1 MYKVFGL
8 GHRFL
13 ENENQVRENIRAS
26 LDYFISIHG
35 QIECISNLAC
45 GADTIFIQEAINKKC
60 KIQLILPFQI
70 NEYEKDFDSES
81 LILFRSIIANHAY
94 IVHGDLKSS
103 DDIER
108 DLAYQSVGRSKI
120 EECDAILA
128 VWDGEIGKGLGGTK
142 DHVDYAILK
151 EKDLHWIKAKR
162 VSNEDVLIDSTSIE
176 YNQFYELD
184 QSAIKFK
191 AKYQQIW
198 KLGLISGIFAVLC
211 FSINLNFISIA
222 TVEEKEPFIKFL
234 ISIIELIFI
243 GVSFYLLGFQ
253 AMKFKSKF
261 LIIRKKAEELRAELW
276 EREIGYLNIL
286 STLRLNKTRESI
298 LINMNLKRLMW
309 GYSNDQIIYQ
319 NKRITKFKANLHS
332 IHIILNVLKYCFL
345 LNLILISSL
354 ECYHWLHESS
364 HSSATICSG
373 DNILNILIFL
383 WILIPPIFATLEGV
397 IHYNDWKKNIQT
409 SLELVHRYEKVK
421 VELLSSN
428 DSISLKNIINELF
441 NTFTLEVNTWLT
453 EQKNNEI
460 KSKI

>member
-60 KIQLILPFQI
+60 KIQLVLPFQI

-81 LILFRSIIANHAY
+81 LILFRSIIAKHAY

-162 VSNEDVLIDSTSIE
+162 VSNEDVPIDSASIE
-176 YNQFYELD
+176 YNQFYEID

-191 AKYQQIW
+191 AKYEHIW

-211 FSINLNFISIA
+211 FSINLNFISNESHS
-222 TVEEKEPFIKFL
+222 TKFL
-234 ISIIELIFI
+234 ISIVELIFI
-243 GVSFYLLGFQ
+243 IISFYLLGIQ
-253 AMKFKSKF
+253 TMKFKSKF
-261 LIIRKKAEELRAELW
+261 LIMRKNAEELRAELW
-276 EREIGYLNIL
+276 KREIGYLNIL
-286 STLRLNKTRESI
+286 SSLRLNKTRESI

-345 LNLILISSL
+345 INLIFISFL
-354 ECYHWLHESS
+354 EGYHWLHESA
-364 HSSATICSG
+364 HSSASPFSE
-373 DNILNILIFL
+373 DLLHILIFL

-397 IHYNDWKKNIQT
+397 IHYKDWKKNSQT

-421 VELLSSN
+421 VELSSSN
-428 DSISLKNIINELF
+428 DSISLKNIINDLF

>member
-60 KIQLILPFQI
+60 KIQLVLPFQI

-81 LILFRSIIANHAY
+81 LILFRSLIANHTY
-94 IVHGDLKSS
+94 SVHGDLKSS

-162 VSNEDVLIDSTSIE
+162 VSNEDVPIDSASIE
-176 YNQFYELD
+176 YNQFYEID
-184 QSAIKFK
+184 QAAIKLK

-211 FSINLNFISIA
+211 FSINLNFISNESHS
-222 TVEEKEPFIKFL
+222 TKFL
-234 ISIIELIFI
+234 ISIVELIFI
-243 GVSFYLLGFQ
+243 GVSFYLLGCQ

-332 IHIILNVLKYCFL
+332 IHIILNVLIFCFL
-345 LNLILISSL
+345 INLIFISFL
-354 ECYHWLHESS
+354 EGYHWLHESS
-364 HSSATICSG
+364 HSSATPFSE
-373 DNILNILIFL
+373 DLLHILIFL

-397 IHYNDWKKNIQT
+397 IHYNDWKKKYSNI
-409 SLELVHRYEKVK
+409 SR
-421 VELLSSN
+421 
-428 DSISLKNIINELF
+428 ISP
-441 NTFTLEVNTWLT
+441 
-453 EQKNNEI
+453 
-460 KSKI
+460 

>member
-162 VSNEDVLIDSTSIE
+162 VSNEDVPIDSASIE
-176 YNQFYELD
+176 YNQFYEID

-191 AKYQQIW
+191 AKYEHIW

-211 FSINLNFISIA
+211 FSINLNFISNESHS
-222 TVEEKEPFIKFL
+222 TKFL
-234 ISIIELIFI
+234 ISIVELIFI
-243 GVSFYLLGFQ
+243 IISFYLLGIQ
-253 AMKFKSKF
+253 TMKFKSKF
-261 LIIRKKAEELRAELW
+261 LIMRKNAEELRAELW
-276 EREIGYLNIL
+276 KREIGYLNIL
-286 STLRLNKTRESI
+286 SSLRLNKTRESI

-345 LNLILISSL
+345 INLIFISFL
-354 ECYHWLHESS
+354 EGYHWLHESA
-364 HSSATICSG
+364 HSSASPFSE
-373 DNILNILIFL
+373 DLLHILIFL

-397 IHYNDWKKNIQT
+397 IHYKDWKKNSQT

-421 VELLSSN
+421 VELSSSN
-428 DSISLKNIINELF
+428 DSISLKNIINDLF

>member
-45 GADTIFIQEAINKKC
+45 GADTIFMQEAINKKC
-60 KIQLILPFQI
+60 KIQLVLPFQI

-81 LILFRSIIANHAY
+81 LILFRSIIAKHAY

-162 VSNEDVLIDSTSIE
+162 VSNEDVPIDSASIE

-211 FSINLNFISIA
+211 FSINLNFISNESHS
-222 TVEEKEPFIKFL
+222 TKFL
-234 ISIIELIFI
+234 ISIVELILI
-243 GVSFYLLGFQ
+243 IISFYLLGIQ
-253 AMKFKSKF
+253 TMKFKSKF
-261 LIIRKKAEELRAELW
+261 LNMRKNAEELRAELW
-276 EREIGYLNIL
+276 KREIGYLNIL
-286 STLRLNKTRESI
+286 SSLRLT
-298 LINMNLKRLMW
+298 
-309 GYSNDQIIYQ
+309 YS
-319 NKRITKFKANLHS
+319 
-332 IHIILNVLKYCFL
+332 
-345 LNLILISSL
+345 
-354 ECYHWLHESS
+354 
-364 HSSATICSG
+364 
-373 DNILNILIFL
+373 
-383 WILIPPIFATLEGV
+383 
-397 IHYNDWKKNIQT
+397 
-409 SLELVHRYEKVK
+409 
-421 VELLSSN
+421 
-428 DSISLKNIINELF
+428 
-441 NTFTLEVNTWLT
+441 
-453 EQKNNEI
+453 
-460 KSKI
+460 KSKF

>member
-1 MYKVFGL
+1 MYKVFGI

-13 ENENQVRENIRAS
+13 ENENQVRENISTS
-26 LDYFISIHG
+26 LDYLISIHG
-35 QIECISNLAC
+35 EIECISNLAC
-45 GADTIFIQEAINKKC
+45 GADTLFIQEAINKKC

-70 NEYEKDFDSES
+70 NEYEKDFDNES
-81 LILFRSIIANHAY
+81 LILFRSIIAKHAHS
-94 IVHGDLKSS
+94 IHGDLKSS
-103 DDIER
+103 DDNDR
-108 DLAYQSVGRSKI
+108 VLAYQTVGRSKI
-120 EECDAILA
+120 EESDAVLA
-128 VWDGEIGKGLGGTK
+128 IWDGEIGKGLGGTK
-142 DHVDYAILK
+142 DLIDYAILK

-309 GYSNDQIIYQ
+309 GYSNDQTIYQ

-332 IHIILNVLKYCFL
+332 IHIILNILKYCFL
-345 LNLILISSL
+345 INLIFISFL
-354 ECYHWLHESS
+354 EGYHWLHESA
-364 HSSATICSG
+364 HSSATSFS
-373 DNILNILIFL
+373 DDQILHILIFL

-397 IHYNDWKKNIQT
+397 IHYNDWKKNIQS
-409 SLELVHRYEKVK
+409 SLELVHKYEKVK
-421 VELLSSN
+421 VELSSSN
-428 DSISLKNIINELF
+428 DSNALKKLINELF
-441 NTFTLEVNTWLT
+441 NTFTLEVNTWLI

-460 KSKI
+460 KAKI

>member
-60 KIQLILPFQI
+60 KIQLVLPFQI

-81 LILFRSIIANHAY
+81 LILFRSIIAKHAY

-162 VSNEDVLIDSTSIE
+162 VSNEDVPIDSASIE
-176 YNQFYELD
+176 YNQFYEID

-191 AKYQQIW
+191 AKYEHIW

-211 FSINLNFISIA
+211 FSINLNFISNESYS
-222 TVEEKEPFIKFL
+222 TKFL
-234 ISIIELIFI
+234 ISIVELIFI
-243 GVSFYLLGFQ
+243 IISFYLLGIQ
-253 AMKFKSKF
+253 TMKFKSKF
-261 LIIRKKAEELRAELW
+261 LIMRKNAEELRAELW
-276 EREIGYLNIL
+276 KREIGYLNIL
-286 STLRLNKTRESI
+286 SSLRLNKTRESI

-345 LNLILISSL
+345 INLIFISFL
-354 ECYHWLHESS
+354 EGYHWLHESA
-364 HSSATICSG
+364 HSSASPFSE
-373 DNILNILIFL
+373 DLLHILIFL

-397 IHYNDWKKNIQT
+397 IHYKDWKKNSQT

-421 VELLSSN
+421 VELSSSN
-428 DSISLKNIINELF
+428 DSISLKNIINDLF

>member
-13 ENENQVRENIRAS
+13 ENENQVRENVRAS

-60 KIQLILPFQI
+60 KIQLVLPFQI

-81 LILFRSIIANHAY
+81 LNLFRSLIAKHAY
-94 IVHGDLKSS
+94 SVHGDLKSS
-103 DDIER
+103 DDVER

-162 VSNEDVLIDSTSIE
+162 VSNEDDLIDSASIE

-211 FSINLNFISIA
+211 FSINLNFISNESHS
-222 TVEEKEPFIKFL
+222 TKFL
-234 ISIIELIFI
+234 ISIVELIFI

-309 GYSNDQIIYQ
+309 GYSNDQTIYQ

-332 IHIILNVLKYCFL
+332 IHIILNILKYCFL

-354 ECYHWLHESS
+354 ECYHWLHKSA
-364 HSSATICSG
+364 HSSATPFSE
-373 DNILNILIFL
+373 DLLHILIFL

-428 DSISLKNIINELF
+428 DSISLNNLRNDLF
-441 NTFTLEVNTWLT
+441 NTFTLEVNTWLI

-460 KSKI
+460 TVKI

>member
-60 KIQLILPFQI
+60 KIQLVLPFQI

-81 LILFRSIIANHAY
+81 LILFRSIIAKHAY

-162 VSNEDVLIDSTSIE
+162 VSNEDVPIDSASIE

-211 FSINLNFISIA
+211 FSINLNFISNA
-222 TVEEKEPFIKFL
+222 TVEEKAPFIKFL
-234 ISIIELIFI
+234 ISIVELIFI
-243 GVSFYLLGFQ
+243 GISFYLLGFQ

-261 LIIRKKAEELRAELW
+261 LNMRKNAEELRAELW
-276 EREIGYLNIL
+276 KREISYLDIIVKF
-286 STLRLNKTRESI
+286 RLKKVREDE
-298 LINMNLKRLMW
+298 LINMNLKRLLW

-319 NKRITKFKANLHS
+319 NKRITRFKSNLHS

-345 LNLILISSL
+345 INLIFISFL
-354 ECYHWLHESS
+354 EGSHWLHESG
-364 HSSATICSG
+364 HSSATPFSG
-373 DNILNILIFL
+373 DLLHILFFL

-397 IHYNDWKKNIQT
+397 IHYNDWKKNSQT

-421 VELLSSN
+421 VELSSSN

-441 NTFTLEVNTWLT
+441 NTFTLEVNTWLI

-460 KSKI
+460 KAKI

>member
-60 KIQLILPFQI
+60 KIQLVLPFQI

-162 VSNEDVLIDSTSIE
+162 VSNEDVPIDSASIE
-176 YNQFYELD
+176 YNQFYEID

-191 AKYQQIW
+191 AKYEHIW

-211 FSINLNFISIA
+211 FSINLNFISNESHS
-222 TVEEKEPFIKFL
+222 TKFL
-234 ISIIELIFI
+234 ISIVELIFI
-243 GVSFYLLGFQ
+243 IISFYLLGIQ
-253 AMKFKSKF
+253 TMKFKSKF
-261 LIIRKKAEELRAELW
+261 LIMRKNAEELRAELW
-276 EREIGYLNIL
+276 KREIGYLNIL
-286 STLRLNKTRESI
+286 SSLRLNKTRESI

-345 LNLILISSL
+345 INLIFISFL
-354 ECYHWLHESS
+354 EGYHWLHESA
-364 HSSATICSG
+364 HSSASPFSE
-373 DNILNILIFL
+373 DLLHILIFL

-397 IHYNDWKKNIQT
+397 IHYKDWKKNSQT

-421 VELLSSN
+421 VELSSSN
-428 DSISLKNIINELF
+428 DSISLKNIINDLF

>member
-13 ENENQVRENIRAS
+13 ENENQVRDNIRAS

-60 KIQLILPFQI
+60 KIQLVLPFQI

-81 LILFRSIIANHAY
+81 LILFRSLIAKHAY
-94 IVHGDLKSS
+94 SINGDLKSS
-103 DDIER
+103 DDFER
-108 DLAYQSVGRSKI
+108 DLAYQSAGRSNI
-120 EECDAILA
+120 EVCDAILA

-162 VSNEDVLIDSTSIE
+162 VSNEDVPIDSTSIE

-191 AKYQQIW
+191 VKYQQIW
-198 KLGLISGIFAVLC
+198 KLGLISVIFAVLC
-211 FSINLNFISIA
+211 FNINLNFIEAHS
-222 TVEEKEPFIKFL
+222 TKFL

-261 LIIRKKAEELRAELW
+261 LIIRKNAEELRAELW
-276 EREIGYLNIL
+276 EREIGYLNML

-309 GYSNDQIIYQ
+309 GYSNDQTIYQ

-345 LNLILISSL
+345 INLILISFL
-354 ECYHWLHESS
+354 ECYHWLHETSHPPATSS
-364 HSSATICSG
+364 EDI
-373 DNILNILIFL
+373 ILHILIFL

-397 IHYNDWKKNIQT
+397 IHYNDWKKNIQK
-409 SLELVHRYEKVK
+409 SLELVDRYEKVK

-428 DSISLKNIINELF
+428 DSISLKKIINELL